1 MRRRKQRGRKG
12 PHGAVERKGYSFRL
26 CVEERL
32 CCGNPDMVMETMKT
46 LI

>member
-12 PHGAVERKGYSFRL
+12 PHGAVERKRYSFRL

-32 CCGNPDMVMETMKT
+32 SAVGIQTW
-46 LI
+46 